1 MNRDNI
7 IGLILIFVILIGF
20 GILNTPSEEERQ
32 ELRRKQD
39 SIIAARQAEQLMR
52 EAQQAQAEA
61 ADYNDNLTD
70 ELITDPQADP
80 VKLDSI
86 REAALRDRMG
96 LFSTVATGEKEFFTL
111 ENDHMAIEL
120 SRKGGHI
127 QSVTL
132 TEFSTWD
139 KRPLVLFEGDDNVFN
154 IQFYSANRI
163 ISTSDL
169 FFQPQIITA
178 HTMEDGVVRVTGDD
192 SLVLSM
198 RLYPATHT
206 PENPKYFEFLYT
218 IRGNDYMI
226 DFNINSRGMQDVIA
240 SNTTILNLDWQVD
253 ILRQEKS
260 RINELN
266 QSTVYFKFLNDDVDQ
281 LRETR
286 DVTETLRTSLQWIS
300 FKQQFFSST
309 LIAGNSF
316 NTATVSTRSYDEQ
329 FEKLLRRMTASIDIP
344 FNAREDNV
352 IPMHFYFGPNHFN
365 TLQAYDLQLEEK
377 IPLGWTLFRWINRG
391 FVIPIFNY
399 LDSKNLNYGII
410 ILILTLILK
419 TLLFPVAYKTYL
431 SSARMRVLKPDIEEL
446 NKKFSKK
453 EDAMKKQQAQ
463 MALYK
468 KAGVNPLSGCVPM
481 LLQLPILIA
490 MFRFFPASFELRQ
503 EGFLWADD
511 LSSYDSIFDLPF
523 TIPFYGDHVSLFTL
537 LMAVSTIIYTRMN
550 SQMMNTGTQ
559 MPGMKT
565 MLYMMP
571 VMLLFIFNGFA
582 SALSY
587 YYFLTNMIT
596 FAQMYAFRFMIDEDK
611 IRRKIEE
618 NKKKPVKK
626 SSWQKRLEDMAK
638 QQQQKKKK

>member
-7 IGLILIFVILIGF
+7 IGLILILVILIGF

-32 ELRRKQD
+32 EMRRKQD
-39 SIIAARQAEQLMR
+39 SIIAARQAEQLMH
-52 EAQQAQAEA
+52 EAQQAQADTADA
-61 ADYNDNLTD
+61 AV
-70 ELITDPQADP
+70 ELITDPEVDTAEI
-80 VKLDSI
+80 DSI
-86 REAALRDRMG
+86 RKAALQDRMG
-96 LFSTVATGEKEFFTL
+96 LFSSAAIGEQEFVTL
-111 ENDHMAIEL
+111 ENDLMAIEL
-120 SRKGGHI
+120 SNKGGYIH
-127 QSVTL
+127 SVNL
-132 TEFSTWD
+132 TEFTSWD
-139 KRPLVLFEGDDNVFN
+139 KRPLFLFEGDNNIFN

-169 FFQPQIITA
+169 FFQPQIITG
-178 HTMEDGVVRVTGDD
+178 HTTDNQTVRVSGED

-198 RLYPATHT
+198 RIYPATHT
-206 PENPKYFEFLYT
+206 PEQPKYLEFLYT

-226 DFNINSRGMQDVIA
+226 DFNINSVGMQDVIA
-240 SNTTILNLDWQVD
+240 SNTTILNLDWQLD
-253 ILRQEKS
+253 LNRQEKS
-260 RINELN
+260 RTNEMN
-266 QSTVYFKFLNDDVDQ
+266 QTTVYFKYYNDDVDR

-286 DVTETLRTSLQWIS
+286 DGTETLRTSLRWIS

-309 LIAGNSF
+309 LIAGNNF
-316 NTATVSTRSYDEQ
+316 NTATVSTRSYDEEEQ
-329 FEKLLRRMTASIDIP
+329 ENILKRMTASIDIP
-344 FNAREDNV
+344 FNAREDNA
-352 IPMHFYFGPNHFN
+352 IPLHFYFGPNHFN
-365 TLQAYDLQLEEK
+365 TLHAYDLQLEQI
-377 IPLGWTLFRWINRG
+377 IPLGWTLFRWINRY

-419 TLLFPVAYKTYL
+419 TILFPIAYKTYL

-446 NKKFSKK
+446 SKKFPKK

-537 LMAVSTIIYTRMN
+537 LMTVSTIIYTRMN

-582 SALSY
+582 SGLSY

-596 FAQMYAFRFMIDEDK
+596 FGQMYAFRFMIDEDK
-611 IRRKIEE
+611 IRKRIEE

-626 SSWQKRLEDMAK
+626 SNWQKRLEDMAK
-638 QQQQKKKK
+638 QQQQKKKR